1 VTNHNIRE
9 NQRMYG
15 EETISHEH
23 TKNNQWVRDFL
34 IKSGITPEN
43 LPPATDIQKIKR
55 QQELEAKRIAEE
67 K

>member
-1 VTNHNIRE
+1 
-9 NQRMYG
+9 MKG
-15 EETISHEH
+15 EAAITLEH

-43 LPPATDIQKIKR
+43 LPPAADIQKLKR
-55 QQELEAKRIAEE
+55 QQESEAKKIAGE